1 MVDWWIAR
9 VSSNFHMYL
18 RAHVGASHGGCL
30 ETRRASGSNVF
41 VTNRYEIFVRQDIPF
56 QPRTNFDVARTP
68 PCVVFVNTRSG
79 QNLIA
84 TKYEI
89 ILHNPHQKKML

>member
-30 ETRRASGSNVF
+30 ETRHASGSNVF

-68 PCVVFVNTRSG
+68 PLRFLC
-79 QNLIA
+79 
-84 TKYEI
+84 KYTFRAEPDCYKI
-89 ILHNPHQKKML
+89 